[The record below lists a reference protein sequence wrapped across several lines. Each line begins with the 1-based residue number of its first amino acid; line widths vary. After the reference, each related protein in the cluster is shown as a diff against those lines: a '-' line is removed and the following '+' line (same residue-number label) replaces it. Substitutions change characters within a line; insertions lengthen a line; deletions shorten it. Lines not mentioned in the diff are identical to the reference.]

1 MVVFILSNCSPEKQ
15 LFTKRKNFMSGPLDG
30 IKVLDLTR
38 VLAGPFATMILG
50 DLGAEVIKI
59 EQPDSGDESRNF
71 GPFKNGFSLYF
82 MSVNRGKRS
91 VTLNLKSDQG
101 KAIFKQLVQQSDI
114 LVENYR
120 PGTMKK
126 LGLDYNT
133 LIADYPQLI
142 YAACSGF
149 GQTGPYAEKGAY
161 DMIIQGMGGMISI
174 TGEPDGPPVRVGTSI
189 SDITAALFTIIGIL
203 SALHH
208 RNITGKGQFV
218 DVAML
223 DSLVAVLENAVVR
236 FFTTGDIPQPLGSRH
251 PAITP
256 FESFKSSDGHIII
269 AIGNDVL
276 WSKFCEYVD
285 RKDLITDSRFSTNN
299 KRTDN
304 HDELFPIL
312 SKIMCQRTT
321 DDWIKSLE
329 NIGVPCGPINTID
342 KVVNHPQIEAREMIT
357 KVVHELTGSVQVPGV
372 PIKLS
377 DTPAIVD
384 APAPSLG
391 QHTDEV
397 LQYELNMSDEEVYKL
412 RQEGII

>member
-1 MVVFILSNCSPEKQ
+1 MP
-15 LFTKRKNFMSGPLDG
+15 GPLDG

-38 VLAGPFATMILG
+38 VLAGPYATMLLG

-59 EQPDSGDESRNF
+59 EQPGTGDESRNF

-91 VTLNLKSDQG
+91 VTLNLKTERGQ
-101 KAIFKQLVQQSDI
+101 AIFKQLLEQTDI
-114 LVENYR
+114 LVENFR
-120 PGTMKK
+120 PGTMQK
-126 LGLDYNT
+126 LGLDYDT
-133 LIADYPQLI
+133 LKVEQPSLI

-149 GQTGPYAEKGAY
+149 GQTGPYAQQGAY
-161 DMIIQGMGGMISI
+161 DMIIQGMGGIISI

-189 SDITAALFTIIGIL
+189 SDITAALFTTIGVL

-208 RNITGKGQFV
+208 RNRTGNGQFV

-236 FFTTGDIPQPLGSRH
+236 YFATGEAPKPLGARH

-256 FESFKSSDGHIII
+256 FEAFASADGHVII
-269 AIGNDVL
+269 ALGNDTL
-276 WSKFCEYVD
+276 WAKFCEHVGRRELISDERFRTNAD
-285 RKDLITDSRFSTNN
+285 RTE
-299 KRTDN
+299 N

-312 SKIMCQRTT
+312 SEVMSQRPT
-321 DDWIKSLE
+321 DDWINALGA
-329 NIGVPCGPINTID
+329 IGVPCGPINAMD
-342 KVVNHPQIEAREMIT
+342 KVVSHPQVQAREMIT
-357 KVVHELTGSVQVPGV
+357 RIAHDITGEVAVPGV

-377 DTPAIVD
+377 ETPGNVD

-391 QHTDEV
+391 EHTTEVLTGLLKMRSDEV
-397 LQYELNMSDEEVYKL
+397 EQL
-412 RQEGII
+412 RRDGVI